1 MGTPEAGSAPNP
13 DTGGFGT
20 RVRRDDAATVL
31 TVRGEVDM
39 VTAPALE
46 KEVDAALREA
56 PALLVVDLTAVRFLS
71 SAGLAVLVNAQAR
84 ATPDIVLRVVANSP
98 ETLRVLE
105 LTGLDRTLA
114 VHASLD
120 DALTAGDQ
128 E

>member
-1 MGTPEAGSAPNP
+1 MGTPGAGSEPNP
-13 DTGGFGT
+13 DTAGFGT
-20 RVRRDDAATVL
+20 RVQRDDAATVL

-39 VTAPALE
+39 VTAPALAQ
-46 KEVDAALREA
+46 EVGAALREA

-71 SAGLAVLVNAQAR
+71 SAGLAVLVDAQAR
-84 ATPDIVLRVVANSP
+84 ATSGTVFRVVANSP
-98 ETLRVLE
+98 GTLRVLE

-120 DALTAGDQ
+120 DALTTGDQ